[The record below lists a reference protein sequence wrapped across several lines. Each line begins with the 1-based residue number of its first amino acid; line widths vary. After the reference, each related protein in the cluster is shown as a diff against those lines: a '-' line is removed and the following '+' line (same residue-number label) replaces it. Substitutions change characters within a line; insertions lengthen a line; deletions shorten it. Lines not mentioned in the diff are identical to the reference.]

1 LKKACKVKCFFFE
14 LFHSSKHLVVKK
26 ESMSLNVS
34 IILSS
39 VREKSQ
45 GVKIGKFI
53 QYKCNERGYN
63 STLIDPKEYNLPLLD
78 KMYKEYSKG
87 TAPAGLEQ
95 LHTILSSSDAFIIV
109 TGEYN
114 HSIPPALTN
123 LMDHFREEYFFKPA
137 AIASYSGGPIAG
149 MRSAIQARIFL
160 GELGIVTTKT
170 MFGIPSIHSA
180 FDSDG
185 KPQDDSMLSKMKR
198 FLDELEWYTNALKE
212 ARAKGVP
219 F

>member
-1 LKKACKVKCFFFE
+1 M
-14 LFHSSKHLVVKK
+14 HLVDKK
-26 ESMSLNVS
+26 ESMSLNIS

-45 GVKIGKFI
+45 GVKVGKFI
-53 QYKCNERGYN
+53 QDKCNERGYN

-78 KMYKEYSKG
+78 KMYKEYTKG
-87 TAPAGLEQ
+87 TAPQHLEK
-95 LHTILSSSDAFIIV
+95 LHNILSESDGYIIV

-114 HSIPPALTN
+114 HSLPPALIN

-160 GELGIVTTKT
+160 GELGMVTTKT
-170 MFGIPSIHSA
+170 IFGIPNIHSA
-180 FDSDG
+180 FDSNGVLQDG
-185 KPQDDSMLSKMKR
+185 SMQSKMKR
-198 FLDELEWYTNALKE
+198 FLDELEWYANALKE

>member
-1 LKKACKVKCFFFE
+1 
-14 LFHSSKHLVVKK
+14 
-26 ESMSLNVS
+26 MSLNIS

-45 GVKIGKFI
+45 GIKVGRYI
-53 QYKCNERGYN
+53 QDRCIERGYN

-78 KMYKEYSKG
+78 KMYKEYVKG
-87 TAPAGLEQ
+87 TVPEGLEK
-95 LHTILSSSDAFIIV
+95 LHNIFSSSDAFIIV

-114 HSIPPALTN
+114 HSLPPALTN
-123 LMDHFREEYFFKPA
+123 LMDHFREEYFFKPG

-170 MFGIPSIHSA
+170 MFGIPSIYSA
-180 FDSDG
+180 FDSDS
-185 KPQDDSMLSKMKR
+185 KPKDESIPAKVKR
-198 FLDELEWYTNALKE
+198 FLDELEWYGEALKE
-212 ARAKGVP
+212 ARTKGVP

>member
-1 LKKACKVKCFFFE
+1 
-14 LFHSSKHLVVKK
+14 
-26 ESMSLNVS
+26 MSLNVS

-45 GVKIGKFI
+45 GVKVAKFLSE
-53 QYKCNERGYN
+53 KCIEREYN
-63 STLIDPKEYNLPLLD
+63 VTIVNPKEYNLPLLN
-78 KMYKEYSKG
+78 KMYKEYTKG
-87 TAPAGLEQ
+87 TAPEGLEKI
-95 LHTILSSSDAFIIV
+95 HNILSSSDAFIIV

-114 HSIPPALTN
+114 HSLPPALTN

-137 AIASYSGGPIAG
+137 GIASYSGGTIAG

-160 GELGIVTTKT
+160 GELGIVTQKT
-170 MFGIPSIHSA
+170 ILGIPGIQKA
-180 FDSDG
+180 FDSNG
-185 KPQDDSMLSKMKR
+185 KPVDETMESKIKR
-198 FLDELEWYTNALKE
+198 FLDEFEWYANALKE

>member
-1 LKKACKVKCFFFE
+1 
-14 LFHSSKHLVVKK
+14 
-26 ESMSLNVS
+26 MSLNVS

-45 GVKIGKFI
+45 GIKVGKFI
-53 QYKCNERGYN
+53 QDKCNERGY
-63 STLIDPKEYNLPLLD
+63 STTLIDPKEYNLPLLD
-78 KMYKEYSKG
+78 KMYKEYSNG
-87 TAPAGLEQ
+87 TVTEPLEK
-95 LHTILSSSDAFIIV
+95 LHNTLSESDGYIIV

-114 HSIPPALTN
+114 HSLPPALTN

-160 GELGIVTTKT
+160 GELGMVTTKT
-170 MFGIPSIHSA
+170 MFGIPNIHSA
-180 FDSDG
+180 FDLSA
-185 KPQDDSMLSKMKR
+185 KPHDDSMKIKMKR
-198 FLDELEWYTNALKE
+198 FLDELEWYANALKE

>member
-1 LKKACKVKCFFFE
+1 
-14 LFHSSKHLVVKK
+14 
-26 ESMSLNVS
+26 MSLDIS

-53 QYKCNERGYN
+53 QEKCNERGYN
-63 STLIDPKEYNLPLLD
+63 TTLIDPKVYDLPLLD
-78 KMYKEYSKG
+78 KMYKEYSNG
-87 TAPAGLEQ
+87 TAPEGLEK
-95 LHTILSSSDAFIIV
+95 LHNVFSSSDAFIIV

-114 HSIPPALTN
+114 HSLPPALTN
-123 LMDHFREEYFFKPA
+123 LMDHFRGEYFFKPA
-137 AIASYSGGPIAG
+137 AIASYSGGSIAG

-160 GELGIVTTKT
+160 GELGMVTTKT

-180 FDSDG
+180 FDTEG
-185 KPQDDSMLSKMKR
+185 NPLDDKLPSKANR
-198 FLDELEWYTNALKE
+198 FLDELEWYANALKE
-212 ARAKGVP
+212 ARTKGVP

>member
-1 LKKACKVKCFFFE
+1 
-14 LFHSSKHLVVKK
+14 
-26 ESMSLNVS
+26 MPLNFS

-45 GVKIGKFI
+45 GTKAAKFI
-53 QYKCNERGYN
+53 LNKCLERGFN
-63 STLIDPKEYNLPLLD
+63 VTLIDPKEYNLPLLD
-78 KMYKEYSKG
+78 KMYKEYQKG
-87 TAPAGLEQ
+87 SAPEALEK
-95 LHTILSSSDAFIIV
+95 LHNILSTSDGYIIV

-114 HSIPPALTN
+114 HSLPPALTN
-123 LMDHFREEYFFKPA
+123 LMDYFREEYFFKPA

-149 MRSAIQARIFL
+149 MRSAIQAKIFL

-170 MFGIPSIHSA
+170 MFGISNIQSA
-180 FDSDG
+180 FNQKGEPFDESFHA
-185 KPQDDSMLSKMKR
+185 KVKR
-198 FLDELEWYTNALKE
+198 FLDELEWYANALKK

>member
-1 LKKACKVKCFFFE
+1 
-14 LFHSSKHLVVKK
+14 
-26 ESMSLNVS
+26 MSLNIS

-45 GVKIGKFI
+45 GVKAGKFI
-53 QYKCNERGYN
+53 QDKCNERGYN
-63 STLIDPKEYNLPLLD
+63 PTLIDPKEYNLPLLD
-78 KMYKEYSKG
+78 KMYKEYSEG
-87 TAPAGLEQ
+87 TAPEPLVK
-95 LHTILSSSDAFIIV
+95 LHNIFSSSDAFIIV

-114 HSIPPALTN
+114 HSLPPALTN
-123 LMDHFREEYFFKPA
+123 LMDYFREEYYFKPA
-137 AIASYSGGPIAG
+137 AISSYSGGPIAG

-170 MFGIPSIHSA
+170 MFGIPNIHSA
-180 FDSDG
+180 FDSNG
-185 KPQDDSMLSKMKR
+185 KPQDDFLHSKVNR
-198 FLDELEWYTNALKE
+198 FLDELEWYANALKE